1 MEIEAPVDGL
11 LFTCITHQ
19 SEKEIS
25 HKGNEKEVSIK
36 VKNYIEKQ
44 TGCFMP
50 YLEAQC
56 HSSFC
61 SISTLSL
68 KTKELV
74 TYIGN

>member
-25 HKGNEKEVSIK
+25 HKGYEKSK
-36 VKNYIEKQ
+36 KRGKNYIEKQ

-74 TYIGN
+74 TYMGN